1 MNAWQQARLDRQESR
16 IPARAH
22 RDRGT
27 IITKWERFL
36 QMFPFLAWCQL
47 ECRTLY
53 SSQGRGGNL
62 LVLFYEYMHCG
73 QFEAERVRAA
83 KFEALWYVKRESYVH
98 LNHSDFPTHDFLVA
112 LSSSTIIG

>member
-1 MNAWQQARLDRQESR
+1 MGKVSANVSISGLVPSR
-16 IPARAH
+16 MP
-22 RDRGT
+22 D
-27 IITKWERFL
+27 
-36 QMFPFLAWCQL
+36 M
-47 ECRTLY
+47 Y